1 MATNRFLFCGF
12 LLGLAALGA
21 CSSGTDNRPRPE
33 PKLDAIAPPPL
44 QPDAGPTLPPPDAG
58 TQPDVAGSTGDSQS
72 PDLGPAGDAGPDAY
86 FPPASGG
93 PFGLMTRPANPTCKL
108 PASYMKPAML
118 LSATGCVDAQDPN
131 KPASGMIPY
140 DVASPLWS
148 DGASKERFMAVPDG
162 KLVHVKDCTR
172 EPDSCKPVSQ
182 GGTSDDEGHFVFP
195 VGTVLM
201 KNFLFN
207 KKSFETRLFMKFR
220 DDFWVGYSYVWNAQH
235 TDATLIAED
244 GVNMPVVNDKGAMQ
258 SWYFPSRND
267 CVLCHNTSV
276 GFSLGPETRMLN
288 IDYTYP
294 GGTKANQIAT
304 LEHIGLFDGPVK
316 RLDALPNP
324 GEGVTPTMNDPATL
338 VKRARSYMHANCAIC
353 HRPNGEYPDIDLRF
367 DTELK
372 GTNMC
377 NISPNKG
384 TLTVMP
390 PTRAKRLAPGQPDIS
405 VTYLRA
411 ATLDEKVRMPQVA
424 TSVLD
429 PLGTRL
435 ISDWIKSIAACPQ

>member
-1 MATNRFLFCGF
+1 
-12 LLGLAALGA
+12 LAAVGA
-21 CSSGTDNRPRPE
+21 CSSGTDKQTGLQ
-33 PKLDAIAPPPL
+33 PKLDATAPPPP
-44 QPDAGPTLPPPDAG
+44 QPDGGPVPPAPDAA
-58 TQPDVAGSTGDSQS
+58 TQPDVGGSTADSQ
-72 PDLGPAGDAGPDAY
+72 PADLGAPGDAGPDAY
-86 FPPASGG
+86 FPPAGGG
-93 PFGLMTRPANPTCKL
+93 PFGLMTRPANATCKL

-118 LSATGCVDAQDPN
+118 LSATGCVDGQDPN
-131 KPASGMIPY
+131 KPAPGMLPY

-220 DDFWVGYSYVWNAQH
+220 DDFWVGYSYLWNAQH
-235 TDATLIAED
+235 TDATLVAED
-244 GVNMPVVNDKGAMQ
+244 GLNMPVVNDKGAMQ

-267 CVLCHNTSV
+267 CVLCHNNYV

-294 GGTKANQIAT
+294 GGTRANQIAT

-316 RLDALPNP
+316 RLDPLPDP
-324 GEGVTPTMNDPATL
+324 GQGVTPTMNDPATL
-338 VKRARSYMHANCAIC
+338 VKRTRSYMHANCAIC

-367 DTELK
+367 DTDLK

-390 PTRAKRLAPGQPDIS
+390 PARAKRLVPGQPDIS

-411 ATLDEKVRMPQVA
+411 ATLDQKVRMPQVA
-424 TSVLD
+424 TSVID

-435 ISDWIKSIAACPQ
+435 ISDWIKSITACPQ